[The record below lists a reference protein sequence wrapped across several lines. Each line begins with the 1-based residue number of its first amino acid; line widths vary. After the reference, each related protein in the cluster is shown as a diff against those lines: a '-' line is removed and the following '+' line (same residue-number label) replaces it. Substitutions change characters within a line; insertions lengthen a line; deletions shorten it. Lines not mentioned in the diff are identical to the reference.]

1 MNKVHTK
8 ICRIFSQYKKNN
20 RDNICDDES
29 FSLLCDKTSVKIMN
43 VDFRQDSILGKIRAN
58 MFSRMKTDMKAILE
72 YEFEF

>member
-1 MNKVHTK
+1 MK

-20 RDNICDDES
+20 RDKICHDES

>member
-1 MNKVHTK
+1 MK

-20 RDNICDDES
+20 RDKIGDDES